1 MKVNV
6 EARTK
11 LMDTVSGLS
20 DEELNWKASEDKWSI
35 RQVLEH
41 LYLMEGGVAK
51 TIQSQLK
58 MQDTHETADKPIER
72 TVDKPIERTVDR
84 STKVE
89 APDFARPGDDFATG
103 AQLKDKLNA
112 SHHLLQQLE
121 VTVPADQLK
130 AGSYPHPIFGDMSLD
145 QWIPFVGYHELRHI
159 EQIQEVKEAMD
170 AAK

>member
-1 MKVNV
+1 MKIND

-11 LMDTVSGLS
+11 LLETVNGLS

-51 TIQSQLK
+51 TIQSQLTK
-58 MQDTHETADKPIER
+58 EATSETA
-72 TVDKPIERTVDR
+72 DKPIERTVDR

-89 APDFARPGDDFATG
+89 APDFAKPRDSFA
-103 AQLKDKLNA
+103 AAAELKDKLKA
-112 SHHLLQQLE
+112 SHALLLQLE
-121 VTVPADQLK
+121 DTTPTEQLK
-130 AGSYPHPIFGDMSLD
+130 ERSYPHPVFGNMSLD

-159 EQIQEVKEAMD
+159 EQIQEVKEAMK